1 MKTQETTE
9 QIEKNRKNIENWFKN
24 RFEKERKLKEYKGII
39 QGSHVDVNF
48 SSIKTRKWQGKTR
61 KWQGIDQLLVIAII
75 PENNTFIGLS
85 GSMDMCQAPISIIQK

>member
-48 SSIKTRKWQGKTR
+48 SSIKTRKWQG
-61 KWQGIDQLLVIAII
+61 IDQLLVIAII